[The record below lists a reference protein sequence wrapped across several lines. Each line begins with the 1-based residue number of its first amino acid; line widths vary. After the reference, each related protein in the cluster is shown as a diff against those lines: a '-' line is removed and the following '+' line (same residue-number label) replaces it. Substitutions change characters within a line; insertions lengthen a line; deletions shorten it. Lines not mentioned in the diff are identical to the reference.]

1 MRYRTGDAWRW
12 ILAALTTIALG
23 ATVAACGSSDSGSN
37 TASTPASGSSS
48 SGSDTTKKVDQFA
61 IVTPEKRDDFGW
73 NAQGVQAAEQVAKDL
88 GVKVDV
94 ADGSGYDNI
103 SPVLDQLANGGAKM
117 VIAHAS
123 GYNTAAPDAA
133 AQTGV
138 PMLVWDNPKVMQ
150 KGLVGDA
157 ETDAGQGAYLAGVL
171 AAKTTKTHTLGIV
184 MSADDINWNKLAGG
198 FVAGAR
204 SVDPGVKILLA
215 QIGQAAYAD
224 AAGGKRVTQT
234 VIAGG
239 ADVVLGMGDGSSF
252 GMLQAV
258 EQSGKAKFID
268 VIGDKTPIDKKG
280 VLLSSILWDFSK
292 IFQQAIEDVDNGTF
306 GEKPYKLDTS
316 NGISLLKTKLAGD
329 QAWAAVEEAKT
340 KLQGGGVDVPLTVK
354 KSEVQA
360 LINSK

>member
-1 MRYRTGDAWRW
+1 
-12 ILAALTTIALG
+12 
-23 ATVAACGSSDSGSN
+23 
-37 TASTPASGSSS
+37 
-48 SGSDTTKKVDQFA
+48 
-61 IVTPEKRDDFGW
+61 
-73 NAQGVQAAEQVAKDL
+73 
-88 GVKVDV
+88 
-94 ADGSGYDNI
+94 
-103 SPVLDQLANGGAKM
+103 
-117 VIAHAS
+117 
-123 GYNTAAPDAA
+123 
-133 AQTGV
+133 
-138 PMLVWDNPKVMQ
+138 MLVWDNPKVMQ